1 MHADIRATWISWIAF
16 CGYAALC
23 AMLWVGK

>member
-1 MHADIRATWISWIAF
+1 MHADVRTTWISWIAF
-16 CGYAALC
+16 FGYAALC